1 MLTHMRLASHIIVG
15 AIIGMIYYDVGNEAS
30 KVMSNAGCIF
40 FTTLF
45 TMFTAMMPTILTFP
59 TEMSVFVREHLNY
72 WYSLKAFY
80 FAKTLADLPFQIV
93 FSSVY
98 VIVVYYLTS
107 QPMELQRVYMF
118 VFICVLT
125 SLVAQSLGLLIGAGM
140 NIEAGVFLGPVTT
153 IPTILFSGFFV
164 NFDTIPGY
172 LQWVTYVSYV
182 RYGFEGAM
190 VSIYGMDR
198 AKLQCSEIYCHFR
211 SPKKFLE
218 EMSMDKAEFW
228 IDSCALIGTFIA
240 LRIIAY
246 FVLRWKL
253 HSIR

>member
-1 MLTHMRLASHIIVG
+1 MSKFF
-15 AIIGMIYYDVGNEAS
+15 AILSQSSIPS
-30 KVMSNAGCIF
+30 
-40 FTTLF
+40 
-45 TMFTAMMPTILTFP
+45 P
-59 TEMSVFVREHLNY
+59 
-72 WYSLKAFY
+72 
-80 FAKTLADLPFQIV
+80 QIV

-107 QPMELQRVYMF
+107 QPMEWMRISMF

-182 RYGFEGAM
+182 RYGFEGESTL
-190 VSIYGMDR
+190 VP
-198 AKLQCSEIYCHFR
+198 L
-211 SPKKFLE
+211 
-218 EMSMDKAEFW
+218 
-228 IDSCALIGTFIA
+228 
-240 LRIIAY
+240 
-246 FVLRWKL
+246 VL
-253 HSIR
+253 